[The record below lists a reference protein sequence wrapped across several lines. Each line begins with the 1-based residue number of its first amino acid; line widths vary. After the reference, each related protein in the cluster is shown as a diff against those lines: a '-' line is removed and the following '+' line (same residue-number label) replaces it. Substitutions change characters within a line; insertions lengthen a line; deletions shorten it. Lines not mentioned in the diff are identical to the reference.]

1 MKSYLIAVAYALA
14 SGFVG
19 MFLPLVS
26 ALGVMRHPTNIL
38 FGFIYGFGWFVAG
51 FIADVRSPNVELF
64 GSLIWPLLVMAA
76 IVYFLGRELS
86 SGSRGYWPV
95 VVGIMLLALVIPGK
109 LVATTSLKYVPLY
122 SSILSAV
129 Y

>member
-1 MKSYLIAVAYALA
+1 MKSYLIALAYALT

-19 MFLPLVS
+19 MVLPSVS
-26 ALGVMRHPTNIL
+26 ALGVIRHPTNIL
-38 FGFIYGFGWFVAG
+38 FGFIYGFGWFVVG
-51 FIADVRSPNVELF
+51 FIADVRSPNVQLF
-64 GSLIWPLLVMAA
+64 GSSIWPFLVMTV

-86 SGSRGYWPV
+86 SESRGYWPI
-95 VVGIMLLALVIPGK
+95 VVGVMLLALVIPGK
-109 LVATTSLKYVPLY
+109 LVATTSLKYVPIY

>member
-1 MKSYLIAVAYALA
+1 MKSYLIALAYALT

-19 MFLPLVS
+19 MILPSVS
-26 ALGVMRHPTNIL
+26 ALGVIRHPTNIL

-51 FIADVRSPNVELF
+51 FIADVRSPNVQLF
-64 GSLIWPLLVMAA
+64 GSLIWPFLVMTA
-76 IVYFLGRELS
+76 IVYFLGRKLS
-86 SGSRGYWPV
+86 SGSHGYWPI
-95 VVGIMLLALVIPGK
+95 VVGVMLVALVIPGK
-109 LVATTSLKYVPLY
+109 LVATTSLKYIPIY